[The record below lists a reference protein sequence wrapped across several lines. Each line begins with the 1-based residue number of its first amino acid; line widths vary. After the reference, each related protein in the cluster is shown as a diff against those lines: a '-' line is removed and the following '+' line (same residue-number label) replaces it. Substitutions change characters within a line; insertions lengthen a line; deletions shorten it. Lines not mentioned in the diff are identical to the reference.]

1 MSYQVLARK
10 WRPQQFGQLVG
21 QDHVK
26 AALGNALTQNRLH
39 HAYLFTGTRGVGK
52 TTIARI
58 FAKSLNCETGITATP
73 CGVCSTCVEIE
84 KGYYVDLLEI
94 DAASRTKVEDTRD
107 LLDNVQYAPSRGRFK
122 VYLID
127 EVHMLSKHSFN
138 ALLKT
143 LEEPPPHVKFLLAT
157 TDPQKLPITVLSR
170 CLQFSLKALSPLQI
184 QQHLQMV
191 LQQEQIAAEPDA
203 LAMLARAARGSL
215 RDSLSLT
222 DQAIAQTNGHISQA
236 AVREMLGY
244 LEQSWAELLLDA
256 MMARDLV
263 RMQQHLLDLIRSHSQ
278 FQTILDDMLSLLHLA
293 ALSQFSLSAS
303 ELSHQHSSFI
313 RHLAKTLSPEQIQ
326 LYYQL
331 LLSGKKELP
340 YAPDLRIGVEMALLR
355 AAAFVMAPQANGDAK
370 TDARSAALAAAR
382 ASAVAEPSSTDVS
395 SSSSVAFAS
404 PVTSASPISS
414 ASHGAAPSVMTTK
427 PAIVAPPNSAQASPE
442 QANPEQA
449 NLEQANTAQANVE
462 HAIPAVSAHDMDATA
477 RSNQPSNASV
487 DALQPRAA
495 APMSAPMSAPSI
507 ADEVTGDA
515 AALPTQTNPETT
527 NFQENTAQ
535 PPFASS
541 ISASHVAV
549 DSAASDKP
557 SVDPITVSIL
567 ARRGMAAV
575 PVTPTETA
583 AAGSDKGKPRVSS
596 ATASAAVARL
606 SAEQPAN
613 TQRHLVDEVHAAKKS
628 EPSPS
633 APRGVA
639 DALTPNADRPVVTA
653 VMNTPRQ
660 SAPSTE
666 ADLPPWLTPQER
678 SAALQIP
685 EPSALS
691 AHTATV
697 RADDDVAEGTNSDT
711 DREIEIDSEYD
722 YIAPDMAMLLHA
734 NSDESDTRSDMP
746 RRHGSS
752 DAVSAQDA
760 SATTLF
766 AQPIRHAL
774 LDSVPA
780 LPPTTDFAEDM
791 ANGVD
796 GTAVL
801 VQGDTSEVPLRFDG
815 DINAENFAV
824 RTSGQV
830 DDWAR
835 QIDAMP
841 IGGLMRI
848 FLRHSRY
855 HWQGDVLHLTVA
867 SSQRHLDSERN
878 RQQLQ
883 QALQQSF
890 GRECQL
896 DVQFVADVPGCPQD
910 IQQQIELARHR
921 YVTSVL
927 SHDPT
932 LVALCQQFAA
942 EIDWS
947 SMQVH

>member
-191 LQQEQIAAEPDA
+191 LQQEQIAAEPEA

-244 LEQSWAELLLDA
+244 LEQSWAELLLEA
-256 MMARDLV
+256 MMARDV
-263 RMQQHLLDLIRSHSQ
+263 ARMQQHLLDLIRSHSQ

-303 ELSHQHSSFI
+303 ELSHQHSTFI
-313 RHLAKTLSPEQIQ
+313 RQLAKTLSPEQIQ

-355 AAAFVMAPQANGDAK
+355 AAAFMMAPQASVETK

-382 ASAVAEPSSTDVS
+382 APMPQESVSAEAVS
-395 SSSSVAFAS
+395 SSVVA
-404 PVTSASPISS
+404 
-414 ASHGAAPSVMTTK
+414 AAPANATAELAIAAHTLSDHAISVPDIPQTQNIPSTHDIHVIAPLHAPDGVALTLVDTSTRPSATAEGLAASETAL
-427 PAIVAPPNSAQASPE
+427 PAQTVATAQAT
-442 QANPEQA
+442 QANP
-449 NLEQANTAQANVE
+449 TATTQ
-462 HAIPAVSAHDMDATA
+462 TA
-477 RSNQPSNASV
+477 EETTPQ
-487 DALQPRAA
+487 
-495 APMSAPMSAPSI
+495 SAPR
-507 ADEVTGDA
+507 
-515 AALPTQTNPETT
+515 
-527 NFQENTAQ
+527 
-535 PPFASS
+535 
-541 ISASHVAV
+541 
-549 DSAASDKP
+549 
-557 SVDPITVSIL
+557 VDPITASIL
-567 ARRGMAAV
+567 ARRGMAAA
-575 PVTPTETA
+575 PA
-583 AAGSDKGKPRVSS
+583 SS
-596 ATASAAVARL
+596 AALDQNR
-606 SAEQPAN
+606 QPATTLQQTAN
-613 TQRHLVDEVHAAKKS
+613 EDDVAKKS
-628 EPSPS
+628 EPSLSASPS
-633 APRGVA
+633 AATSAATSVA
-639 DALTPNADRPVVTA
+639 TSGATTAIRTA
-653 VMNTPRQ
+653 VTGHSETSSSVAAMSAAVNSPASSAATSSTDKRDVTPV
-660 SAPSTE
+660 SDAPSRRASLTE
-666 ADLPPWLTPQER
+666 ADLPPWLTAQER
-678 SAALQIP
+678 GAALQTASHEDVSQQQASQDSQENIASSVQA
-685 EPSALS
+685 SA
-691 AHTATV
+691 V
-697 RADDDVAEGTNSDT
+697 DT
-711 DREIEIDSEYD
+711 DDKLERAADLDNDIEYD
-722 YIAPDMAMLLHA
+722 YIAPDMTMLLHA
-734 NSDESDTRSDMP
+734 DDHALPSHHEDAEAVTALRS
-746 RRHGSS
+746 GS
-752 DAVSAQDA
+752 A
-760 SATTLF
+760 SMS

-780 LPPTTDFAEDM
+780 LPQTTDFAEDM
-791 ANGVD
+791 ANGVG
-796 GTAVL
+796 GTAIL
-801 VQGDTSEVPLRFDG
+801 AQGDTTAAPLRFDG

-824 RTSGQV
+824 RSSGQV

-855 HWQGDVLHLTVA
+855 SWQGDVLQLTVA

-883 QALQQSF
+883 QALVQSF
-890 GRECQL
+890 GRDCQL
-896 DVQFVADVPGCPQD
+896 EVQFVTDVPGCPQD
-910 IQQQIELARHR
+910 IQQQIEQARFR
-921 YVTSVL
+921 YVTQVL

-932 LVALCQQFAA
+932 LQALCQQFAA

-947 SMQVH
+947 SMHVH

>member
-191 LQQEQIAAEPDA
+191 LQHEQIAAEPEA

-244 LEQSWAELLLDA
+244 LEQSWAELLLEA
-256 MMARDLV
+256 MLARDLA

-303 ELSHQHSSFI
+303 ELSHQHSTFI
-313 RHLAKTLSPEQIQ
+313 RHLAKALSPEQIQ

-355 AAAFVMAPQANGDAK
+355 AAAFMMAPQPSVDAK
-370 TDARSAALAAAR
+370 TDARSAALAAVR
-382 ASAVAEPSSTDVS
+382 APVPQESLSAEAVS
-395 SSSSVAFAS
+395 SSVVAAS
-404 PVTSASPISS
+404 TASA
-414 ASHGAAPSVMTTK
+414 A
-427 PAIVAPPNSAQASPE
+427 SAQAASADVISVQEIHMSAAVHAPE
-442 QANPEQA
+442 SVGITLVDASTRPSAMTEGRGTSEAELPAPTIATPQATQANPMV
-449 NLEQANTAQANVE
+449 TTHNVE
-462 HAIPAVSAHDMDATA
+462 DTTS
-477 RSNQPSNASV
+477 Q
-487 DALQPRAA
+487 
-495 APMSAPMSAPSI
+495 SAPR
-507 ADEVTGDA
+507 
-515 AALPTQTNPETT
+515 
-527 NFQENTAQ
+527 
-535 PPFASS
+535 
-541 ISASHVAV
+541 
-549 DSAASDKP
+549 
-557 SVDPITVSIL
+557 VDPITASIL
-567 ARRGMAAV
+567 ARRGMAAAPASSV
-575 PVTPTETA
+575 ALDQNRQAAKTMPQTA
-583 AAGSDKGKPRVSS
+583 
-596 ATASAAVARL
+596 
-606 SAEQPAN
+606 
-613 TQRHLVDEVHAAKKS
+613 DEDDVAKKS
-628 EPSPS
+628 EPSLSASPS
-633 APRGVA
+633 AVTSVA
-639 DALTPNADRPVVTA
+639 TSGATTAIRTPVTGHSETSSSVSAVSAAANSPASSAATSSTDKRDVTPV
-653 VMNTPRQ
+653 
-660 SAPSTE
+660 SDAPSRRASLTE
-666 ADLPPWLTPQER
+666 ADLPPWLTAQER
-678 SAALQIP
+678 GAALQTASY
-685 EPSALS
+685 EDVSQQQASQEQDLQENLASSVQASA
-691 AHTATV
+691 V
-697 RADDDVAEGTNSDT
+697 DADDRLERAADLDND
-711 DREIEIDSEYD
+711 IDYD

-734 NSDESDTRSDMP
+734 DDHALVAHPEGAEAVTALQ
-746 RRHGSS
+746 HGS
-752 DAVSAQDA
+752 A
-760 SATTLF
+760 SMA

-780 LPPTTDFAEDM
+780 LPQTTDFAEDM
-791 ANGVD
+791 ANGVG
-796 GTAVL
+796 GTAIL
-801 VQGDTSEVPLRFDG
+801 AQGDTTAAPLRFDG
-815 DINAENFAV
+815 DINADNFAV
-824 RTSGQV
+824 RSSGQV

-855 HWQGDVLHLTVA
+855 SWQGDVLQLTVA

-883 QALQQSF
+883 QALVQSF
-890 GRECQL
+890 GRDCQL
-896 DVQFVADVPGCPQD
+896 EVQFVAEVPGCPQD
-910 IQQQIELARHR
+910 IQQQIEQARYR
-921 YVTSVL
+921 YVTQVL

-932 LVALCQQFAA
+932 LQALCQQFAA

-947 SMQVH
+947 SMHVH